1 MPELKCPKCGKILD
15 TFVLTER
22 GRCAYCGTEAS
33 ELLTLLQT
41 RLEVAEGALKNIIVV
56 FDHGGTINEVARI
69 VVGVL

>member
-1 MPELKCPKCGKILD
+1 MTEVKCPKCGKILD
-15 TFVLTER
+15 VFVLTER

-41 RLEVAEGALKNIIVV
+41 RLDVAEGALKNIMVV

-69 VVGVL
+69 VAEVI